1 MEPLVTS
8 VTLSRDHVSD
18 ADRRSRSSCPWRTSR
33 PTGVGRQWGTG
44 DLDKAPGYFLRVCV
58 ADRGEPGK
66 GNDTMRMQPFA
77 PGPVLVY
84 DSATD
89 FADEAPGSAC
99 DGHRLDGGN
108 AQIHSGLKE

>member
-1 MEPLVTS
+1 
-8 VTLSRDHVSD
+8 
-18 ADRRSRSSCPWRTSR
+18 
-33 PTGVGRQWGTG
+33 
-44 DLDKAPGYFLRVCV
+44 
-58 ADRGEPGK
+58 
-66 GNDTMRMQPFA
+66 MRMQLFA

>member
-1 MEPLVTS
+1 M
-8 VTLSRDHVSD
+8 
-18 ADRRSRSSCPWRTSR
+18 AA
-33 PTGVGRQWGTG
+33 G
-44 DLDKAPGYFLRVCV
+44 DLDKAPGYVLRVCV

-66 GNDTMRMQPFA
+66 GNDTMRMQLFA